1 MKAIDGTN
9 SVLTPQQIADRL
21 GISERSV
28 REKAYAGIWPHRR
41 LDKRTL
47 RFSEA
52 DYDEILASSHRKPT
66 TAVKSVSVA
75 QTKDELVALLTSRRV
90 A

>member
-1 MKAIDGTN
+1 MKTKDGT
-9 SVLTPQQIADRL
+9 SAVLTPRQLAERL

-28 REKAYAGIWPHRR
+28 REKAYSGIWPHRR

-52 DYDEILASSHRKPT
+52 DYNDIMARSYRNPSPT
-66 TAVKSVSVA
+66 VKMSTAEQA
-75 QTKDELVALLTSRRV
+75 KDELVALLTSRRV